1 MSGFRKYY
9 RIKNSGDLMM
19 RVGEWALDVF
29 TRGWWQRIWF
39 GITAP
44 LGVATAL
51 FGPHV
56 PPSLRWAPLGA
67 FLLGFVLS
75 NIDAYSAV
83 KKQAEEV
90 NKCLRDL
97 TARVKQVQAGEHFLI
112 DGNQSRS
119 IRHTLVIEFLV
130 AFRNGDGQYSRTV
143 EVENCTCNVANASLE
158 DLKFL
163 GDPHS
168 SLASPPGPYRNIDAG
183 NSGDAVV
190 NAAFNLPENMRSIE
204 EKEIRGVL
212 YFVDSRGQ
220 SIEADFL
227 APLLRNEP
235 VIR

>member
-1 MSGFRKYY
+1 
-9 RIKNSGDLMM
+9 MM
-19 RVGEWALDVF
+19 RVGEWTLDVF
-29 TRGWWQRIWF
+29 ARGWWQRIWF

-51 FGPHV
+51 YSSHV
-56 PPSLRWAPLGA
+56 PPTFRWAPPGA

-83 KKQAEEV
+83 KEKAEEL
-90 NKCLRDL
+90 NKRLRDL
-97 TARVKQVQAGEHFLI
+97 TVRVKQVQSGEHFLI
-112 DGNQSRS
+112 DGDQPRS
-119 IRHTLVIEFLV
+119 IRQTLVIEFLV
-130 AFRNGDGQYSRTV
+130 AFRNVDGQSSRTV
-143 EVENCTCNVANASLE
+143 EIENCKCNVAEASLE

-168 SLASPPGPYRNIDAG
+168 SLTSPPGPYRSIDAG
-183 NSGDAVV
+183 HIGDAVI
-190 NAAFNLPENMRSIE
+190 NATFNLPEDMRAIE

-220 SIEADFL
+220 SIEVDFL
-227 APLLRNEP
+227 TPLLRNEP